1 MATLVYPLIQYE
13 LGESQTLG
21 ILPGTSYQ
29 LVERD
34 ARRVKSALTTHIKRQ
49 YKKYGDYSVPP
60 FEDFKLK
67 TFIISV
73 RPIYRNKG
81 QSYPAQE
88 VLDVPVDAVF
98 GPNYQG
104 EFCCYLP
111 LIGEQFYYHNEK
123 TLPALVQN
131 FATQYLNRQS
141 PEMLYRLMRYP
152 RPTAARIALHVNT
165 NRNYRFTNGELRNP
179 AFKVLEQLAE
189 RYPQTKKLRRNIAA
203 FPEAAWELEA
213 QVEEVIEKI
222 VSTRS
227 NVLLVGGHGTG
238 KSAVLRQAIRKI
250 TAKKAKTE
258 LTFWQL
264 MTQRITARAK
274 YLGEWQE
281 NVEELVYALESANG
295 ILWILD
301 VVQLLQTGGE
311 GPEDSI
317 AAFLTAFLQ
326 AGKIQIV
333 GEVTPSQLESM
344 RRLLPGFVETFQVV
358 TLDELPEHRVK
369 RIFDHLASYSAQQY
383 KIDLTKDA
391 RALAYRLLQRYY
403 SYERF
408 PGKGIQ
414 FLGQCLSQAQ
424 KNQTSQIGQPEIIAN
439 FVEQTG
445 MPELF
450 LRDDLLL
457 DATTLQAHFDT
468 RIIGQSQAVE
478 HLCNVVKIFK
488 AGLNSPFKP
497 IATLLFSGP
506 TGVGKTAST
515 KVLAEYFFGKGQK
528 KSPLIR
534 IDMSEFQHPGMLARF
549 IGAGGEVGKL
559 VQEVRERPFSVL
571 LLDEIE
577 KADPSIFDAL
587 LTVLDEGRLVDAY
600 GRVTNFR
607 NTIII
612 MTSNL
617 GASNRTPVGFGGGNA
632 TNYESAIGKF
642 FRPEF
647 VNRIDHIVP
656 FQALSSEDILAIT
669 RLELNGIRQREG
681 FQKRA
686 LSLTFGK
693 DLEDYLAAVGYD
705 ERYGARPL
713 QRALERELIAP
724 LAKWLVKR
732 PQLKG
737 ATLHLDWEVGALS
750 IRQTA

>member
-1 MATLVYPLIQYE
+1 MATLVYPLLHYP
-13 LGESQTLG
+13 LGEEQILG
-21 ILPGTSYQ
+21 ILPGTAHQ

-34 ARRVKSALTTHIKRQ
+34 IRRVKSALSTHLKRQ
-49 YKKYGDYSVPP
+49 YKKYGEYEVPP
-60 FEDFKLK
+60 FLSFRLK
-67 TFIISV
+67 TFTLSV
-73 RPIYRNKG
+73 RPVYRG
-81 QSYPAQE
+81 RSRSYPTQE
-88 VLDVPVDAVF
+88 TLEVPVDAVF
-98 GPNYQG
+98 GPNDQG
-104 EFCCYLP
+104 ESCCFLP
-111 LIGEQFYYHNEK
+111 LLGEQFYYQDEK
-123 TLPALVQN
+123 ILPALVQN

-141 PEMLYRLMRYP
+141 PEALYRLVRYP
-152 RPTAARIALHVNT
+152 RPTLDEIPLRVSN
-165 NRNYRFTNGELRNP
+165 NYNYRFTNGELQNS
-179 AFKVLEQLAE
+179 AFKVLEQLTE
-189 RYPQTKKLRRNIAA
+189 RYPQPKKLRRNIAA
-203 FPEAAWELEA
+203 FPEAAWELER
-213 QVEEVIEKI
+213 QVEEVMEKI
-222 VSTRS
+222 VNTRS
-227 NVLLVGGHGTG
+227 NVLMVGGHGTG

-250 TAKKAKTE
+250 SSKKAKTQ

-281 NVEELVYALESANG
+281 NVEELIHALESANG
-295 ILWILD
+295 ILWVLD

-311 GPEDSI
+311 GPEDSV
-317 AAFLTAFLQ
+317 AAFLTSFLQ
-326 AGKIQIV
+326 AGKLQIV
-333 GEVTPSQLESM
+333 GEVTPPQLESM
-344 RRLLPGFVETFQVV
+344 RRLLPGFVENFQLVQ
-358 TLDELPEHRVK
+358 LDELPEHRVK
-369 RIFDHLASYSAQQY
+369 RVFDHLASYTQQTH
-383 KIDLTKDA
+383 KINLTKDA
-391 RALAYRLLQRYY
+391 RSLAYRLLQRYY

-408 PGKGIQ
+408 PGKGIK
-414 FLGQCLSQAQ
+414 FLGQCLSLAQ
-424 KNQTSQIGQPEIIAN
+424 KNKTEQITPADVITN

-457 DATTLQAHFDT
+457 DAEALKGHFED
-468 RIIGQSQAVE
+468 RIIGQSPAVE
-478 HLCNVVKIFK
+478 RLCDVVKIFK
-488 AGLNSPFKP
+488 AGLNSPYKP

-515 KVLAEYFFGKGQK
+515 KVLAEYFFGKGQQ

-534 IDMSEFQHPGMLARF
+534 IDMSEFQHPGMLSRF

-617 GASNRTPVGFGGGNA
+617 GASNRTAVGFGGGNP

-656 FQALSSEDILAIT
+656 FQALSPADIHAIT
-669 RLELNGIRQREG
+669 RLELNTLRKREG
-681 FQKRA
+681 FQKRG
-686 LSLTFGK
+686 LK
-693 DLEDYLAAVGYD
+693 LEFSERLQAYLVETGYD

-713 QRALERELIAP
+713 QRTLERELIAP
-724 LAKWLVKR
+724 LAKWLVSQPNLTNTTLYVDR
-732 PQLKG
+732 EHDQL
-737 ATLHLDWEVGALS
+737 TIVH
-750 IRQTA
+750 

>member
-1 MATLVYPLIQYE
+1 MSTLVYPLLHYPIGTAQV
-13 LGESQTLG
+13 LG
-21 ILPGTSYQ
+21 ILPGTAHQ
-29 LVERD
+29 LVD
-34 ARRVKSALTTHIKRQ
+34 TDTRRVKSALTTHLKRQ
-49 YKKYGDYSVPP
+49 YKKFGEYSVPP
-60 FEDFKLK
+60 FLSFKLK
-67 TFIISV
+67 TFTISV
-73 RPIYRNKG
+73 RPVYRQK
-81 QSYPAQE
+81 QRSYPSQE
-88 VLDVPVDAVF
+88 ALAVPIDAVF
-98 GPNYQG
+98 GPNHQG
-104 EFCCYLP
+104 EFCCFLP
-111 LIGEQFYYHNEK
+111 LLNEQFYYHDEK
-123 TLPALVQN
+123 ILPALVQN
-131 FATQYLNRQS
+131 FSTQYLNRQA
-141 PEMLYRLMRYP
+141 PEDLYRLVRYP
-152 RPTAARIALHVNT
+152 RPILDEIPLRVHS
-165 NRNYRFTNGELRNP
+165 NRQHRFTNGANFNP
-179 AFKVLEQLAE
+179 AFEVLQQLAE
-189 RYPQTKKLRRNIAA
+189 PYPPTKKLRRNMAS

-213 QVEEVIEKI
+213 QVDEVVEKV

-227 NVLLVGGHGTG
+227 SVLMVGGHGTG
-238 KSAVLRQAIRKI
+238 KSAILRQAIRKI
-250 TAKKAKTE
+250 TAKKAKTA

-281 NVEELVYALESANG
+281 NVEELIYALESANG
-295 ILWILD
+295 ILWVLD

-317 AAFLTAFLQ
+317 AAFLTPFLQ
-326 AGKIQIV
+326 AGKLQLV
-333 GEVTPSQLESM
+333 GEVTPPQLESM
-344 RRLLPGFVETFQVV
+344 RRLLPGFVENFQVV
-358 TLDELPEHRVK
+358 VVEELPEHRVK
-369 RIFDHLASYSAQQY
+369 RVFDHLANFSAQNQ
-383 KIDLTKDA
+383 KIQLTKSA
-391 RALAYRLLQRYY
+391 RALTYRLLQRYY

-408 PGKGIQ
+408 PGKGIK

-424 KNQTSQIGQPEIIAN
+424 KVEADQIGPPEVIAN

-457 DATTLQAHFDT
+457 DAATLRQHFES
-468 RIIGQSQAVE
+468 RIIGQEQAVQ
-478 HLCNVVKIFK
+478 HLCDVVKIFK

-497 IATLLFSGP
+497 LATLLFSGP

-515 KVLAEYFFGKGQK
+515 KVLAEYFFGKGQQ

-612 MTSNL
+612 MTSNI

-632 TNYESAIGKF
+632 TNYESAIAKF

-656 FQALSSEDILAIT
+656 FKALDPKHILAIT
-669 RLELNGIRQREG
+669 KLELQALSKREG
-681 FQKRA
+681 IQKRQ
-686 LSLTFGK
+686 LQLTFSEG
-693 DLEDYLAAVGYD
+693 LEQYLAEVGYD

-724 LAKWLVKR
+724 LAQWLVKR
-732 PQLKG
+732 PQLQQT
-737 ATLHLDWEVGALS
+737 TLHLDWESEQLS
-750 IRQTA
+750 IQPR